1 MKTAEEGERERQL
14 YTRCRGIQRVCV
26 GVWVCGEWDS
36 RASLPFKWDLHSDE
50 CVPSGAGSSAAVDAC
65 EVAGQARV
73 NKS

>member
-1 MKTAEEGERERQL
+1 M
-14 YTRCRGIQRVCV
+14 CV